1 MAKTAD
7 KTEKRS
13 FILYTQH
20 REQVNMLTNEQ
31 AGELLKAVYEYADTG
46 EAQVTDPMVSM
57 MLAFLRQQ
65 MDIDRKRYEETCEKR
80 REAGKKGGRPKTAK
94 QQPELLPEYSEEPN
108 GFTRK
113 HSKAKKADNENE
125 YDNDNVNGN
134 DYDNENQNWNDVIP
148 EDYYDCSNQ
157 KADAKS
163 MPETAEGF
171 TRYGREQY
179 LTTAAELQKMQALAD
194 ELLYSYRGKKA
205 TPDDCEKVFGY
216 VHTLGVTDTG
226 EHYGIYSEKKADLLR
241 HVFEQA
247 SLRSDMSWQYISRIY
262 SNYDKNRV
270 TNVEE
275 AIAYETAWN
284 RGEIA

>member
-1 MAKTAD
+1 MAKAAE

-80 REAGKKGGRPKTAK
+80 REAGKKGGRPKTAN
-94 QQPELLPEYSEEPN
+94 QQPELLPEYSEKPN

-125 YDNDNVNGN
+125 YDNDNAHN
-134 DYDNENQNWNDVIP
+134 
-148 EDYYDCSNQ
+148 
-157 KADAKS
+157 
-163 MPETAEGF
+163 
-171 TRYGREQY
+171 
-179 LTTAAELQKMQALAD
+179 
-194 ELLYSYRGKKA
+194 YS
-205 TPDDCEKVFGY
+205 T
-216 VHTLGVTDTG
+216 
-226 EHYGIYSEKKADLLR
+226 
-241 HVFEQA
+241 
-247 SLRSDMSWQYISRIY
+247 
-262 SNYDKNRV
+262 
-270 TNVEE
+270 
-275 AIAYETAWN
+275 
-284 RGEIA
+284 

>member
-108 GFTRK
+108 GFIRK

-125 YDNDNVNGN
+125 YDNVNGN

-148 EDYYDCSNQ
+148 EDYYDCSSQ
-157 KADAKS
+157 SADAKS
-163 MPETAEGF
+163 MPETPDGF
-171 TRYGREQY
+171 IRYGREQY
-179 LTTAAELQKMQALAD
+179 LTTEAELQ
-194 ELLYSYRGKKA
+194 
-205 TPDDCEKVFGY
+205 
-216 VHTLGVTDTG
+216 
-226 EHYGIYSEKKADLLR
+226 
-241 HVFEQA
+241 
-247 SLRSDMSWQYISRIY
+247 
-262 SNYDKNRV
+262 
-270 TNVEE
+270 
-275 AIAYETAWN
+275 
-284 RGEIA
+284 